1 MRPID
6 ILYTPLLTQPVPS
19 YDYTKLLSWVHTFY
33 NTQNIQNRP
42 DASKRLTGDIYP
54 WNIIYA
60 KYNRSWC
67 FNFDKEF
74 PQLASFFADA
84 YKLSSS
90 EIDAVI
96 LLPVKDE
103 HKGLGFWHR
112 DPDKWG
118 LRMYLE
124 NTELENSLL
133 IRPTKLPYNLHSDLP
148 PIVDPIGPW
157 EYIQDVQYAANI
169 PNSQQVFYLN
179 NVRAIHTVNKS
190 ITNSK
195 RFAVIVSTG
204 KPMISMPQHLQDLI
218 LTSAEHYKDSAIY
231 WKLEDAI

>member
-124 NTELENSLL
+124 NT
-133 IRPTKLPYNLHSDLP
+133 
-148 PIVDPIGPW
+148 
-157 EYIQDVQYAANI
+157 
-169 PNSQQVFYLN
+169 
-179 NVRAIHTVNKS
+179 
-190 ITNSK
+190 
-195 RFAVIVSTG
+195 
-204 KPMISMPQHLQDLI
+204 
-218 LTSAEHYKDSAIY
+218 
-231 WKLEDAI
+231 